1 MFGFVGCKRH
11 YYSENEPEVHD
22 LLAKFQFQASRSLDR
37 REFRCLRTDD
47 VSSLRYEEIELN
59 RFR

>member
-1 MFGFVGCKRH
+1 VFGFVGCKRH

-22 LLAKFQFQASRSLDR
+22 LPAKFQFQASRSLDR